1 MKDKSQLISNGKSSH
16 LNRRDF
22 IRQATAVGI
31 AVPFAST
38 LFSTNGYA
46 STPKKG
52 GHLKVGVAGSTTDSL
67 DPATWAGHL
76 SPTFG
81 KTWGET
87 LIEPHPQNKSP
98 IPVLAESWDVDA
110 KAQKWTFN
118 IRKGVTFHNGKDLT
132 ASDVVQT
139 LNRHSNEDSKSAA
152 LGIMRDIDKIEAIG
166 SHQVQ
171 ITLSSGNAD
180 FPALLSDY
188 HLIIQPNGGFDKPD
202 AGIGTGPYKVVTVDP
217 GVRYVSE
224 RVEGHWRSDVGFVD
238 SIEVL
243 VMNDGTARVSALRS
257 GNVHLINEVDPKT
270 AKLLSRSKNISV
282 ENTRGG
288 GHYTFSMDT
297 QAEPFKNK
305 DLRLALKYAID
316 REQIVERILHGYG
329 TVGNDFP
336 INDTYDLFPDGLEQR
351 SYDPDKAKFH
361 YKKSGHDGA
370 VILRT
375 SDGAFP
381 GAVDTA
387 LLFKGAAAK
396 AGINLEVKREPSDG
410 YWSNIWNVK
419 PFAASYW
426 TSRPVQDHIYSTA
439 YKSGVDWNETKWNNQ
454 AFDQLL
460 IAARTELDQ
469 QKRRQLYR
477 DMAMLVRDD
486 GGVIIPM
493 FNDFIDGVS
502 TNLQGFEKDV
512 SGPMS
517 NYFAPIRCWLA

>member
-1 MKDKSQLISNGKSSH
+1 MKKTIKSVIKQGD

-22 IRQATAVGI
+22 MRQAAALGI
-31 AVPFAST
+31 ALPLAGS
-38 LFSTNGYA
+38 LISQSA
-46 STPKKG
+46 LAAPKKG
-52 GHLKVGVAGSTTDSL
+52 GHLKIGVAGSSTDSL

-87 LIEPHPQNKSP
+87 LTEPHPQNKSP
-98 IPVLAESWDVDA
+98 QPVLAESWEVDK
-110 KAQKWTFN
+110 KAQRWIFN
-118 IRKGVTFHNGKDLT
+118 IRKGVTFHNGKTLK

-139 LNRHSNEDSKSAA
+139 LNRHSNAKSKSAA
-152 LGIMRDIDKIEAIG
+152 LGIMRDILKIEELNEY
-166 SHQVQ
+166 QVE
-171 ITLSSGNAD
+171 ITLNSGNAD

-224 RVEGHWRSDVGFVD
+224 KVTDHWRTDVGFVD

-243 VMNDGTARVSALRS
+243 TMNDGTARISALRS
-257 GNVHLINEVDPKT
+257 GNVHIINEVDPKT
-270 AKLLSRSKNISV
+270 AKLLSRDSNLSV
-282 ENTRGG
+282 QNTRGG
-288 GHYTFSMDT
+288 GHYTLSMDT
-297 QAEPFKNK
+297 QSGAFQNN

-329 TVGNDFP
+329 TLGNDFP
-336 INDTYDLFPDGLEQR
+336 INATYDLFPEDIAQR
-351 SYDPDKAKFH
+351 SYDPDKAQYHF
-361 YKKSGHDGA
+361 KKSGHSGP
-370 VILRT
+370 VVLHT
-375 SDGAFP
+375 SDAAFP

-387 LLFKGAAAK
+387 LLFQSTANK
-396 AGINLEVKREPSDG
+396 AGIKLEVQREPSDG

-439 YKSGVDWNETKWNNQ
+439 YKSGVDWNETKFNNST
-454 AFDQLL
+454 FDKLL

-469 QKRRQLYR
+469 AKRQQLYR
-477 DMAMLVRDD
+477 EMALLVRDD

-502 TNLQGFEKDV
+502 NKVQGFEKDV

-517 NYFAPIRCWLA
+517 NYFAAIRCSLA